1 MEITLELLEHLS
13 KLARIELPDDKKQA
27 LLKDLSE
34 ILSYAQEINVVDTS
48 SVLELAVPG
57 DAFEPEFPKH
67 ADEPKPGLSA
77 ADAMK
82 IAPDR
87 LDDYFK
93 VPPVI
98 E

>member
-13 KLARIELPDDKKQA
+13 KLARIELSDEKKSA

-34 ILSYAQEINVVDTS
+34 ILSYSQELEKVDTS
-48 SVLELAVPG
+48 KVAEDSAALR
-57 DAFEPEFPKH
+57 AFESLPVHK
-67 ADEPKPGLSA
+67 DEPKPGLSA
-77 ADAMK
+77 ADAMRP
-82 IAPDR
+82 APER